1 MLEAAGLS
9 LPGAVPAAGLRLLE
23 EGPAEKAAEG
33 AASTATEE
41 EPVATGAKAAAGE
54 KPVETMAMDAGASNE
69 TGEGAKKE
77 GGAAEEEEEEEFT
90 PVDVGCGWMLLGS
103 VAMTMVLFYLV
114 NWKDDDI
121 RRYSWGIISTTISI
135 FTAVLIFSGVNDL
148 YMAWLVNP
156 LLGHRHGLYDFDR
169 AALGFLL
176 FGAFLVLLHTVV
188 GFFSGAWKLN
198 RTTVGRL
205 VYKPV
210 ELPEAVW
217 VIADPLR
224 ADYGTA
230 LDESEVR
237 NHTGEKSIAFK
248 DNMEVFVRKKHMA
261 REARERR
268 TKCWATL
275 FAHMAGFAAINA
287 GGDVQHVMIF
297 KSSPLTS
304 LGSVAITAVLFATQC
319 SASVWSS
326 HPAGCVVES
335 IAPLKDC
342 SAMAITVVSSGF
354 VSVDGLDRARLV
366 LLTYVSAIF
375 RPPDSDEALEPY
387 MPVTNH
393 FICRITHLLGGL
405 RRWQS
410 AYLSW
415 CAELC
420 REEAEEA
427 ENDIFSLEPSL
438 AVSFLLV
445 QVIRFSVTGV
455 LPGKLGDEGG
465 EFRPVASQ
473 VLALY
478 GVGVGFAVLTGLITY
493 FAGHKG
499 KIAELAQ
506 GTTAMGFAWCF
517 LWATRWAALGWSVL
531 EDASAGPATMEGRI
545 LIALVLSVAAIGV
558 IFLLDT
564 IEDLGSDNPR
574 ISKIIQNIINSLS
587 ILVGFTWEHCFDG
600 GVEAVASTTFHPV
613 LMKIIFTFL
622 SALALILAIP
632 MIVINGYDHSGL
644 LAWPPAMKH
653 GRVTSVDDHQV
664 RTFFHHVEQAL
675 KSMEHIKPTVRI
687 VKTGTGKVIIP
698 AWRRYILVKVRG
710 LTKLSGGYFLELL
723 LRCLEIPLWLKPSW
737 ELIRQ
742 VLILADFQKERRE
755 ATKER
760 AWNRELVCWTRVAK
774 KVPVAMAGGLA
785 EPKQTVQRG
794 EGVLLIELALRGGSK
809 ITMSSVL
816 APDSALAGQEE
827 YPLANQ
833 SVRAC
838 NLETRLAN
846 RDNKKV
852 FKYITQT
859 HASTELRDN
868 ARLCVKWTLC
878 SITVLSWVIIGAVKF
893 QRIVTRLAGRG
904 FFAGPR
910 GPRLALSR
918 EPEGLFE
925 HDVTAE
931 HFAKMAARKGIHV
944 ADPAGTMKRMYET
957 FIGKRVEPEESQ
969 QVPTKDSDPQEEVK
983 DPKTKKKKK
992 KDKKKHGSSTSSSSS
1007 SSSSNK
1013 KQLGCKCMSSA
1024 IPKVMICGA
1033 VVLHESSCYSDHKG
1047 ERQQTPGWCL

>member
-1 MLEAAGLS
+1 MKTASVLPLLLALLSQGLAKDEFRQPSDLELNLRLVQDENRQLRGMLEAAGLS
-9 LPGAVPAAGLRLLE
+9 LPGVVPAAGLRLLE

-77 GGAAEEEEEEEFT
+77 GGEAEEEEEEEFT

-248 DNMEVFVRKKHMA
+248 DNMEVFVQKKHMA

-287 GGDVQHVMIF
+287 GGDLQHVMIF

-304 LGSVAITAVLFATQC
+304 LGSVAITAVL
-319 SASVWSS
+319 
-326 HPAGCVVES
+326 
-335 IAPLKDC
+335 
-342 SAMAITVVSSGF
+342 
-354 VSVDGLDRARLV
+354 LV

-375 RPPDSDEALEPY
+375 RPPDSDEASEE
-387 MPVTNH
+387 M
-393 FICRITHLLGGL
+393 
-405 RRWQS
+405 
-410 AYLSW
+410 AE

-427 ENDIFSLEPSL
+427 ENDIFSL

-622 SALALILAIP
+622 SAL
-632 MIVINGYDHSGL
+632 
-644 LAWPPAMKH
+644 
-653 GRVTSVDDHQV
+653 
-664 RTFFHHVEQAL
+664 
-675 KSMEHIKPTVRI
+675 
-687 VKTGTGKVIIP
+687 VIIP
-698 AWRRYILVKVRG
+698 AWRRYILVK
-710 LTKLSGGYFLELL
+710 
-723 LRCLEIPLWLKPSW
+723 
-737 ELIRQ
+737 

-755 ATKER
+755 ATKE
-760 AWNRELVCWTRVAK
+760 AK
-774 KVPVAMAGGLA
+774 TDRSLKEGSGG
-785 EPKQTVQRG
+785 EEGTSSDG
-794 EGVLLIELALRGGSK
+794 EG
-809 ITMSSVL
+809 
-816 APDSALAGQEE
+816 
-827 YPLANQ
+827 
-833 SVRAC
+833 
-838 NLETRLAN
+838 
-846 RDNKKV
+846 
-852 FKYITQT
+852 
-859 HASTELRDN
+859 
-868 ARLCVKWTLC
+868 
-878 SITVLSWVIIGAVKF
+878 
-893 QRIVTRLAGRG
+893 
-904 FFAGPR
+904 
-910 GPRLALSR
+910 
-918 EPEGLFE
+918 
-925 HDVTAE
+925 
-931 HFAKMAARKGIHV
+931 KGC
-944 ADPAGTMKRMYET
+944 
-957 FIGKRVEPEESQ
+957 F
-969 QVPTKDSDPQEEVK
+969 
-983 DPKTKKKKK
+983 
-992 KDKKKHGSSTSSSSS
+992 
-1007 SSSSNK
+1007 
-1013 KQLGCKCMSSA
+1013 
-1024 IPKVMICGA
+1024 
-1033 VVLHESSCYSDHKG
+1033 
-1047 ERQQTPGWCL
+1047 